1 MPAVHFSI
9 SLATHYFR
17 PTLTVKRLR
26 THIIILHR
34 PSNVFSVS
42 QNFDQPDGQSLTP
55 LTMAAMSGN
64 VKFVKTLLSHYDV
77 DLERECNVIFD
88 GMVVYGATAL
98 WVAAGMG
105 HLQIVKMLV
114 QAGAAINHNTKAQS
128 SPLRAACYE
137 GESKRCI
144 FNYYLY
150 KFLAQGVVL
159 I

>member
-1 MPAVHFSI
+1 
-9 SLATHYFR
+9 
-17 PTLTVKRLR
+17 
-26 THIIILHR
+26 
-34 PSNVFSVS
+34 
-42 QNFDQPDGQSLTP
+42 
-55 LTMAAMSGN
+55 MAAMSGN

-105 HLQIVKMLV
+105 HLPIVKMLV

-137 GESKRCI
+137 GENRSRVSSI
-144 FNYYLY
+144 QSVLGFTSQIQTLY
-150 KFLAQGVVL
+150 IKLSY
-159 I
+159 